1 MDAYLDHLRVERALS
16 RNTLEAYARDLNGL
30 ASHAGHQIGLC
41 DITLETIASLMAK
54 NVARGFGARSSARQL
69 SALRGFF
76 RFLVRERAIV
86 EDPTA
91 LLDRPKS
98 SRKLPRVLSLD
109 EVRRL
114 LSAPDSASERGRT
127 HAAMLHLM
135 YATGL
140 RVSELCALRIA
151 DLDLQRG
158 LVSAHGKG
166 GKYRLVPVGEVALDL
181 VSQYLREV
189 RPCPHA
195 RAKRESGQKQ
205 GPHARAKRESGQKQG
220 PHARAK
226 RECGQKQ
233 GPHARAKREC
243 GQKQGRRHAGADD
256 RALFVSP
263 RGGHFTREAFW
274 RMVRRYAVA
283 QGIVPLPSPHKLRH
297 SFATHLLRGGA
308 DLRSVQA
315 MLGHAD
321 LSTTE
326 IYTHVAPDHVRSAY
340 NKSHPRA

>member
-1 MDAYLDHLRVERALS
+1 LVLAGANPYASARVDLHGWVDVYLDHLRVERALS
-16 RNTLEAYARDLNGL
+16 KNTLEAYARDLNSL
-30 ASHAGHQIGLC
+30 AAHAGGETEPSA
-41 DITLETIASLMAK
+41 ITLETIASLMAK
-54 NVARGFGARSSARQL
+54 NVRRGFGARSSARQL
-69 SALRGFF
+69 SGLRGFF
-76 RFLVRERAIV
+76 HFLVRERAIA

-91 LLDRPKS
+91 LLERPKPT
-98 SRKLPRVLSLD
+98 RKLPRFLSAD
-109 EVRRL
+109 EVDRL
-114 LSAPDSASERGRT
+114 LSAPDIATDRGKT

-151 DLDLQRG
+151 DLDSQRG
-158 LVSAHGKG
+158 LVAAHGKG
-166 GKYRLVPVGEVALDL
+166 GKCRLVPVGEVALDHA
-181 VSQYLREV
+181 SIYLRDV
-189 RPCPHA
+189 R
-195 RAKRESGQKQ
+195 S
-205 GPHARAKRESGQKQG
+205 
-220 PHARAK
+220 
-226 RECGQKQ
+226 
-233 GPHARAKREC
+233 
-243 GQKQGRRHAGADD
+243 RHASPEEH
-256 RALFVSP
+256 ALFVSP

-326 IYTHVAPDHVRSAY
+326 IYTHVAPDHVRAAY
-340 NKSHPRA
+340 KKSHPRA